1 MKNIYML
8 LIALTVL
15 CTQDSAL
22 GAADTSTAQ
31 ERITITV
38 MKFEANNCPADLAR
52 AVTDMVS
59 CHLFENEQFMLL
71 DRSIGNFSYIEN
83 ELRNSRGDLKTHG
96 RSSSTIPVEKVV
108 VGSISKIG
116 DYRIETRIINVMDGK
131 VDITLTRSAGDEDD
145 IEEAVGRIMDR
156 VSDHYLG
163 IPPLSGDFDA
173 LVCADILRPV
183 GDFRRGVD
191 KGYGAHVQVN
201 FNKIAGN
208 EVPLIVR
215 TGYRRFTPSTDSIA
229 SHESV
234 PLELLAGWEM
244 PVNRQIRLVPA
255 AGGGYLISR
264 IAHDIIEERT
274 YGRREYESRIYYN
287 PVLSVQC
294 GIDIKLDSRWYF
306 AFVPSYSSVLE
317 REHAGHILGAAA
329 GIRILF

>member
-1 MKNIYML
+1 
-8 LIALTVL
+8 
-15 CTQDSAL
+15 
-22 GAADTSTAQ
+22 
-31 ERITITV
+31 
-38 MKFEANNCPADLAR
+38 
-52 AVTDMVS
+52 
-59 CHLFENEQFMLL
+59 MLL
-71 DRSIGNFSYIEN
+71 DRSIGNFSSIEN
-83 ELRNSRGDLKTHG
+83 ELRNSRGDSHMPR

-131 VDITLTRSAGDEDD
+131 VDITVTRCAGDEGD

-173 LVCADILRPV
+173 LICANILRPA
-183 GDFRRGVD
+183 GDFRRGAE

-208 EVPLIVR
+208 KMPLIVR
-215 TGYRRFTPSTDSIA
+215 TGYFRFISSADSIA

-234 PLELLAGWEM
+234 PLELLAGREM
-244 PVNRQIRLVPA
+244 SVNRQIRLVPA
-255 AGGGYLISR
+255 AGGGFLISR

-274 YGRREYESRIYYN
+274 YGRREYESRLYYN

-294 GIDIKLDSRWYF
+294 GIDIKLDNRWYF
-306 AFVPSYSSVLE
+306 ALVPSYSIVLE
-317 REHAGHILGAAA
+317 REHAGHLIGGAA

>member
-1 MKNIYML
+1 MKNTHML
-8 LIALTVL
+8 LIAWMLF
-15 CTQDSAL
+15 CTQDSAP
-22 GAADTSTAQ
+22 GAVDTSGVH

-52 AVTDMVS
+52 AVTDMVT
-59 CHLFENEQFMLL
+59 CKLFENERFMLL
-71 DRSIGNFSYIEN
+71 DRSIGDFYNIEN
-83 ELRNSRGDLKTHG
+83 ELRNSRNDSKTPR

-131 VDITLTRSAGDEDD
+131 VDITLTRCAGDEDD

-183 GDFRRGVD
+183 GDFRRGAD

-208 EVPLIVR
+208 EVPLILR
-215 TGYRRFTPSTDSIA
+215 TGYRRFTPSSDSIA

-234 PLELLAGWEM
+234 PLELLAGREI

-287 PVLSVQC
+287 PVLSMQC

-306 AFVPSYSSVLE
+306 ALVPSYSSVLE
-317 REHAGHILGAAA
+317 REHAGHILGIAA